1 MGKRGDFCIIKWFP
15 YRVLRKFSSLSY
27 GVIRKKKRIK
37 MQNKRDI
44 GLEIVNLKSL
54 EGVRNGRTKR
64 KTEQKKG
71 EE

>member
-1 MGKRGDFCIIKWFP
+1 
-15 YRVLRKFSSLSY
+15 
-27 GVIRKKKRIK
+27 

>member
-37 MQNKRDI
+37 MQNKRGI
-44 GLEIVNLKSL
+44 GLGIVNLSIK
-54 EGVRNGRTKR
+54 V
-64 KTEQKKG
+64 
-71 EE
+71 